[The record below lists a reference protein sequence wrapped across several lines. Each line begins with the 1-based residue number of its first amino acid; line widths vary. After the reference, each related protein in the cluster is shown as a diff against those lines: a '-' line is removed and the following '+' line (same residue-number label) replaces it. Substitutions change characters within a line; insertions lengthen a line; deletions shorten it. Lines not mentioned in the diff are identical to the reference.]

1 LLEKFEKANKSW
13 FSRLVRKEAQFA

>member
-13 FSRLVRKEAQFA
+13 FSRLVKKEAQFA